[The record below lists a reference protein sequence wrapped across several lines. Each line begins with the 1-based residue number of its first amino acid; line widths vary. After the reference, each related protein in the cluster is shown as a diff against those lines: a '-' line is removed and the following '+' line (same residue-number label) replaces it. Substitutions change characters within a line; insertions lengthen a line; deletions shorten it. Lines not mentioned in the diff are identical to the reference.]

1 MTTKNTPNQPSWG
14 SWLRDGAQLIGL
26 DQAQQDKLKAQTRE
40 LADKAADGITRLERG
55 INGFEAKAKQRF
67 QDWRKTSKQS

>member
-1 MTTKNTPNQPSWG
+1 MTTKRTPEQPTWG

-26 DQAQQDKLKAQTRE
+26 DQAQQDKLKAQARQA
-40 LADKAADGITRLERG
+40 ADKAADGITRLERG

-67 QDWRKTSKQS
+67 EDWRNSPKQP

>member
-1 MTTKNTPNQPSWG
+1 MTTKRSTDQPSWG

-26 DQAQQDKLKAQTRE
+26 DQAQQDKLKAQARQA
-40 LADKAADGITRLERG
+40 ADKAADGITRLERG

-67 QDWRKTSKQS
+67 QDWRKTSKQP

>member
-26 DQAQQDKLKAQTRE
+26 DQAQQDKLKAQTLGAGRQGSRRHHPPG
-40 LADKAADGITRLERG
+40 AGHQW
-55 INGFEAKAKQRF
+55 F
-67 QDWRKTSKQS
+67 

>member
-1 MTTKNTPNQPSWG
+1 MTTKRSTDQPSWG

-26 DQAQQDKLKAQTRE
+26 DQAQQDKLKAQARQA
-40 LADKAADGITRLERG
+40 ADKAADGITRLEQG

-67 QDWRKTSKQS
+67 EAWRNSSKKS

>member
-1 MTTKNTPNQPSWG
+1 MTTKRSTDQPSWG

-26 DQAQQDKLKAQTRE
+26 DQAQQDKLKAQARQA
-40 LADKAADGITRLERG
+40 ADKAADGITRLERG